1 MGFFLKRHYFGSIE
15 LLLIFV
21 QWQLPLFQ
29 TGTEKQILHCR
40 IDLSIYFVKNIF
52 LPEKNIQLKQP
63 LFYCGFKLPCERIV
77 FDFHD
82 DTRLFHIV
90 YLGIY

>member
-1 MGFFLKRHYFGSIE
+1 MAIAIISDRNWETNSSLSNWSEY
-15 LLLIFV
+15 
-21 QWQLPLFQ
+21 LFCQ
-29 TGTEKQILHCR
+29 
-40 IDLSIYFVKNIF
+40 NIF
-52 LPEKNIQLKQP
+52 FPEKNIQLKQP